1 MKICGPNFKGFKV
14 CSTAGVSSV
23 RLRCMMQDWLESS
36 AASLRGE
43 SALLD
48 PEEAA
53 AELPFLSLGGDT
65 RGYWQAGIF

>member
-1 MKICGPNFKGFKV
+1 
-14 CSTAGVSSV
+14 
-23 RLRCMMQDWLESS
+23 MQDWLESS

-65 RGYWQAGIF
+65 RGYWQAGIFCLTQNQNAGN